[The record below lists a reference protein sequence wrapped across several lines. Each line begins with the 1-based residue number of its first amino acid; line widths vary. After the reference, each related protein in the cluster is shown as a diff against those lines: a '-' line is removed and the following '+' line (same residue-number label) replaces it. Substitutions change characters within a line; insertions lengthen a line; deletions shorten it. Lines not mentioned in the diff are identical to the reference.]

1 MSYRIRTRFHSK
13 KVIYIYPVIRLFQ
26 NMMLEI
32 QAVKSF
38 LELVASCAR
47 IQSEILMGV
56 VFSGIYLQSL

>member
-1 MSYRIRTRFHSK
+1 
-13 KVIYIYPVIRLFQ
+13 
-26 NMMLEI
+26 MMLEI

-56 VFSGIYLQSL
+56 VFSGIYL